1 MPLTAADV
9 ERALLTLPTSDRA
22 RIVQQGLHSLE
33 PIDDATGQDR
43 LWTDAWHD
51 ELRRRIAE
59 VEQKASDL
67 VDVSDSHARIR
78 QDLARARSEQ

>member
-9 ERALLTLPTSDRA
+9 ERALLTLPASDRA

-51 ELRRRIAE
+51 ELRRRIAD

-67 VDVSDSHARIR
+67 VDVSHSHARIR

>member
-9 ERALLTLPTSDRA
+9 KRALLTLPASDRA

-33 PIDDATGQDR
+33 PIDDATSQDR
-43 LWTDAWHD
+43 LCAAWHD
-51 ELRRRIAE
+51 ELRRRIAD

-67 VDVSDSHARIR
+67 VDVSDSRARIR